1 MIRRFISYYKNY
13 LGLFMVDM
21 GCSMGISLLGMFY
34 PIITRMM
41 LNDFI
46 PNQKFNEIVKFGI
59 ILLLVYFAKMVM
71 KYCVDF
77 YGHMCGTYMQAD
89 MRREM
94 FRKIESLPFSYFDN
108 NETGKI
114 MTRIGND
121 LFEIA
126 ELAHHGPETILTAVS
141 ALVFAFI
148 YLSNINLNLTLII
161 FGCSPFLLVI
171 ALYVRKRH
179 LDASRASREALAE
192 INIEVNSSVSGV
204 RVTKAFSNSDKEMEK
219 FEKGNVS
226 FVDAKRKQYR
236 SMAILHSTTN
246 FVTDVFNVV
255 CLISGGIYLYNG
267 QISFGD
273 YSVFILSINLFV
285 SPVMQLLN
293 FMEQFENGITG
304 FEKFVEVMDEPVEED
319 SEDAK
324 DYNNLN
330 GDIKFD
336 DVSFSYTDK
345 EDAEVLNHI
354 SFNIKKGTTVALVG
368 PSGGGKTTI
377 CSLLPKFYHV
387 ESGQISID
395 GIDIEKISMKSLREN
410 IGIVQQD
417 VFLFSGTIYENILY
431 GRLDASEEEVIAA
444 AKKANIYDYVMSLPD
459 GFDTEIGERGVKLS
473 GGQKQ
478 RLSIARVFL
487 KNPSVL
493 ILDEATSALDNATEV
508 LIQHSLN
515 TLKEGRTTLVVAH
528 RLSTI
533 KNADK
538 ILVVSNGEIV
548 EEGTHSDLLNK
559 NGIYTGLYRSQFAQ
573 EEKLDDR
580 LMMS

>member
-1 MIRRFISYYKNY
+1 
-13 LGLFMVDM
+13 
-21 GCSMGISLLGMFY
+21 MGISILGMIY
-34 PIITRMM
+34 PIITRTM

-46 PNQKFNEIVKFGI
+46 PNKKFDLIVKYGA
-59 ILLLVYFAKMVM
+59 LLLAVYVVKMIM

-77 YGHMCGTYMQAD
+77 YGHMCGTYMQSD

-94 FRKIESLPFSYFDN
+94 FSKIESLPFSYFDN

-126 ELAHHGPETILTAVS
+126 ELAHHGPETLLQSVS
-141 ALVFAFI
+141 MLIFAFVYLSSINI
-148 YLSNINLNLTLII
+148 YLTMII

-171 ALYVRKRH
+171 AAYVRKRH
-179 LDASRASREALAE
+179 LDASRKSRAALAQ

-204 RVTKAFSNSDKEMEK
+204 RVTKAFSNSNKELEK
-219 FEKGNVS
+219 FERGNKS
-226 FVDAKRKQYR
+226 FVDASMIRYR

-255 CLISGGIYLYNG
+255 CLISGGIFLYNG

-285 SPVMQLLN
+285 SPVMQLLA

-304 FEKFVEVMDEPVEED
+304 FEKFVEVMDEPVETD
-319 SEDAK
+319 DKDAK
-324 DYNNLN
+324 DYPSLN
-330 GDIKFD
+330 GDIAFN
-336 DVSFSYTDK
+336 DVSFSYNHDEEK
-345 EDAEVLNHI
+345 EVLDHI
-354 SFNIKKGTTVALVG
+354 SFSIKKGDTVALVG

-377 CSLLPKFYHV
+377 CSLLPKFYRV
-387 ESGQISID
+387 DSGSVTID

-431 GRLDASEEEVIAA
+431 GKLDATKEEVIEA
-444 AKKANIYDYVMSLPD
+444 AKKANIYDYVQTLPN
-459 GFDTEIGERGVKLS
+459 GFDTQIGERGVKLS

-487 KNPSVL
+487 KNPSIL
-493 ILDEATSALDNATEV
+493 ILDEATSALDNTTEV
-508 LIQHSLN
+508 LIQQALN

-533 KNADK
+533 KNANQ
-538 ILVVSNGEIV
+538 ILVVSNGKIV
-548 EEGTHSDLLNK
+548 EEGDHQQLLDK
-559 NGIYTGLYRSQFAQ
+559 DGIYAGLYRSQFAL
-573 EEKLDDR
+573 EDGNIDSS